1 MSRPVTVQY
10 VVPFSISFLAAGLVI
25 TGLSLY
31 DLIEDADLFGLG
43 GWWFYLLVIGI
54 IMAMVGLFY
63 LYAYLKRVSKF
74 KKLIAEKSKKEFVT
88 NLDELEYTAWR
99 LPKSYEDKVA
109 EKKKEFGVK

>member
-1 MSRPVTVQY
+1 MTVQY

-54 IMAMVGLFY
+54 IMAMVGFFY
-63 LYAYLKRVSKF
+63 LYAYLKRVKQVQEIDS
-74 KKLIAEKSKKEFVT
+74 
-88 NLDELEYTAWR
+88 
-99 LPKSYEDKVA
+99 
-109 EKKKEFGVK
+109 